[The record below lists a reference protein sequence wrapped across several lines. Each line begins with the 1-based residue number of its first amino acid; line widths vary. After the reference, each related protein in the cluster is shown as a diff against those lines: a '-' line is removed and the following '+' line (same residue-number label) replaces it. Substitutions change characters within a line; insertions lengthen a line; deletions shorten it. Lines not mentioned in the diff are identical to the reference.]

1 MKIYIFVFDNKGN
14 CVMVDDHTRM
24 IGVFETLAEAMHWE
38 LTIQTAHPDYHFTV
52 KSTL

>member
-1 MKIYIFVFDNKGN
+1 
-14 CVMVDDHTRM
+14 
-24 IGVFETLAEAMHWE
+24 LAEAMHWE